1 MSTSPN
7 GGGGRGDRSAG
18 QTGFDWAGIEDTP
31 EFRELTARRR
41 RFILRA
47 SIFFLAFFLTYL
59 LLTAFAQD
67 FMGTEIAGM
76 PLAFLLAVAQVLMT
90 WGVTALYLRTCDR
103 EIEPLEE
110 RAATVATRR
119 FVRSSETAGS
129 PR

>member
-7 GGGGRGDRSAG
+7 GGGGRGETFAREA
-18 QTGFDWAGIEDTP
+18 GFDWAGIEESP
-31 EFRELTARRR
+31 EFRELTGRRR
-41 RFILRA
+41 RFITRA
-47 SIFFLAFFLTYL
+47 SIFFFAFFLTYL
-59 LLTAFAQD
+59 FLTAFAQD

-90 WGVTALYLRTCDR
+90 WAVTWAYLRTCDR

-110 RAATVATRR
+110 RAASVATRR
-119 FVRSSETAGS
+119 FVRSSETTGS

>member
-1 MSTSPN
+1 MPTSPN
-7 GGGGRGDRSAG
+7 GGGGREERFTREA
-18 QTGFDWAGIEDTP
+18 GFDWAGIEESP

-41 RFILRA
+41 RFITRA

-90 WGVTALYLRTCDR
+90 WGVTWAYLRTCDR

-110 RAATVATRR
+110 RAASVATRR
-119 FVRSSETAGS
+119 FVRSSETTGS

>member
-7 GGGGRGDRSAG
+7 GGGGRGTFAG
-18 QTGFDWAGIEDTP
+18 ETGFDWAGIEESP
-31 EFRELTARRR
+31 EFRELAGRRR
-41 RFILRA
+41 RFIVRA

-90 WGVTALYLRTCDR
+90 WGVTWAYLRTCDR

-110 RAATVATRR
+110 QAATVATRR
-119 FVRSSETAGS
+119 FVRPETTGS